1 MAFPYDDPQVRAL
14 RRTYG
19 WRSVEVAEYLR
30 TTWPTVEVPG
40 IGELK
45 ACLTTSRTMDHAGSM
60 GMFEKAGFTAI
71 RRDERRSTDDPRYPT
86 DFVVMRRRV

>member
-1 MAFPYDDPQVRAL
+1 
-14 RRTYG
+14 
-19 WRSVEVAEYLR
+19 
-30 TTWPTVEVPG
+30 
-40 IGELK
+40 
-45 ACLTTSRTMDHAGSM
+45 M